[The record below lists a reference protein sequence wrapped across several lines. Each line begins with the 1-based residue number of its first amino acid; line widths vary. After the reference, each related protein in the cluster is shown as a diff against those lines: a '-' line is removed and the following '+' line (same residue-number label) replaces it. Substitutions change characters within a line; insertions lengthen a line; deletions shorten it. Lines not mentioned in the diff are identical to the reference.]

1 MNSLPA
7 FIKLN
12 SQPNQL
18 TALEIKQQADY
29 QPLLGIWLIDIAFI
43 CNWIE
48 SPPSG
53 LLWDIFGDSDYR
65 YLTGLPQLEC
75 VCPDSADDVED
86 VDSRIDAF
94 LAGKAAG
101 ISMGGATT
109 LDDRPRPALQERK
122 ALLKKELLRRR
133 KVLFSQTIDGSLSL
147 FQNVERLGRLLR
159 LDDTDLAIL
168 TFTACLKCIRRF
180 GDALSAGQYKMS
192 DGTFASVLAR
202 LFGQSDEQ
210 IRHALGRNSIL
221 FTSGLIEVDHD
232 ECDFSNKVSMMR
244 SLQFAIFD
252 VFSSDEALSCQV
264 LRKASPGNLNL
275 QDFQHVANDL
285 ALLKDYLAAAIQ
297 QRTCGVNVLI
307 YGPPGCGKTEL
318 AKVLAMDLSVPL
330 YEIAFTDEDGA
341 PSVGTQRLQNF
352 KFCQRALCDRGHAL
366 LMFDEME
373 DVFAEPT
380 NFDLFSQLNRHH
392 GRQEGKA
399 WFNRALEENPVPTLW
414 ITNDADIDEAYLRR
428 FDYSLAMRIPPRIVR
443 ERIATMHLGSLAVT
457 PDQLAPLAALDDLL
471 PAQLERAARVA
482 KLSTPNDPQ
491 LAWQRVEMTLC
502 RSRELL
508 GQQRSSLRPS
518 VRTAYSL
525 DFLNTDANVSAILQG
540 LQRMPRGSFLLYGP
554 SGSGKSLLA
563 RYVADTLGKSC
574 LQKRAS
580 DLLDKYVGGTEK
592 RIALMFEQARSE
604 DAILILDEAD
614 SFLADRNGAVRSWE
628 ITQTNEFLTQLE
640 SFEGIFFATTNFME
654 KLDTAMW
661 RRFNHKICFNYLSA
675 QQCWNLFQQEAKR
688 LGIQDD
694 ILIPMQYRITRLD
707 QLTPGD
713 FAAVLKAL
721 TYTNEQPSA
730 NDLLEGLESEVKI
743 KRQGRSSI
751 GFL

>member
-7 FIKLN
+7 YLKLN
-12 SQPNQL
+12 SEPNQF

-43 CNWIE
+43 CNWID

-53 LLWDIFGDSDYR
+53 LLWDIFGDSDYQ

-75 VCPDSADDVED
+75 ILPDPSDDIDDIDSQIDAYLAGEAMGNSVED
-86 VDSRIDAF
+86 TTANIRAQ
-94 LAGKAAG
+94 
-101 ISMGGATT
+101 IS
-109 LDDRPRPALQERK
+109 LQEKQTALKNELLKRRK
-122 ALLKKELLRRR
+122 AL
-133 KVLFSQTIDGSLSL
+133 FSQPMDGGLPL
-147 FQNVERLGRLLR
+147 FQNIERIGRLLR

-168 TFTACLKCIRRF
+168 TFAVCIKCIRRF
-180 GDALSAGQYKMS
+180 SEALNAGQYKMN
-192 DGTFASVLAR
+192 DEMFASVLAR
-202 LFGQSDEQ
+202 LFGQSDDQ
-210 IRHALGRNSIL
+210 IRRALGRNSIL

-232 ECDFSNKVSMMR
+232 ECSFSNKITMMQ
-244 SLQFAIFD
+244 SLRFAILDAFC
-252 VFSSDEALSCQV
+252 SDEALSSQI
-264 LRKASPGNLNL
+264 LHKASPGNLNL
-275 QDFQHVANDL
+275 QDFPQVANDL
-285 ALLKDYLAAAIQ
+285 ALLKDYLAASLQ

-318 AKVLAMDLSVPL
+318 AKALAMELSVPL

-399 WFNRALEENPVPTLW
+399 WLNRALEENPVPTLW

-604 DAILILDEAD
+604 DAVLILDEAD
-614 SFLADRNGAVRSWE
+614 SFLGDRNGAVRSWE

-640 SFEGIFFATTNFME
+640 SFEGLFFATTNFME

-661 RRFNHKICFNYLSA
+661 RRFSHKICFNYLSA
-675 QQCWNLFQQEAKR
+675 QQCWNLFQQEAIR
-688 LGIQDD
+688 LGIKSEA
-694 ILIPMQYRITRLD
+694 LLPLESRATRLEA
-707 QLTPGD
+707 LTPGD
-713 FAAVLKAL
+713 FASVISSLKSI
-721 TYTNEQPSA
+721 NEQVTA
-730 NDLLEGLESEVKI
+730 EEFIKGLESEVKI
-743 KRQGRSSI
+743 KRLGRLPI
-751 GFL
+751 GFV

>member
-1 MNSLPA
+1 MNSLPPYL
-7 FIKLN
+7 KLN

-18 TALEIKQQADY
+18 TALEIKQQTDY

-75 VCPDSADDVED
+75 VLPDSADDVED
-86 VDSRIDAF
+86 IDSQIDAY

-101 ISMGGATT
+101 ISMGDATT
-109 LDDRPRPALQERK
+109 LDDRSRPSLQERK
-122 ALLKKELLRRR
+122 ASLKKELLKRR
-133 KVLFSQTIDGSLSL
+133 KALFSQPIGGSLPL
-147 FQNVERLGRLLR
+147 FQNVERLGRLLH
-159 LDDTDLAIL
+159 LDDIDLSIL
-168 TFTACLKCIRRF
+168 TFTACLKCISRF
-180 GDALSAGQYKMS
+180 SDALSVGQHKMN
-192 DGTFASVLAR
+192 DDTFVGVLAR
-202 LFGQSDEQ
+202 LFDQTDEQ
-210 IRHALGRNSIL
+210 IRRALGRNSIL
-221 FTSGLIEVDHD
+221 FTSGLIEMNHD
-232 ECDFSNKVSMMR
+232 ECDFTDKVTLMR
-244 SLQFAIFD
+244 ALRFAIFD
-252 VFSSDEALSCQV
+252 AFSSDEALSRQM
-264 LRKASPGNLNL
+264 LNKASPGKLNL
-275 QDFQHVANDL
+275 QDFPQVANDL
-285 ALLKDYLAAAIQ
+285 ALLKDYLTAALQ
-297 QRTCGVNVLI
+297 QGTRGANVLL

-318 AKVLAMDLSVPL
+318 AKALATALSVPL
-330 YEIAFTDEDGA
+330 YEIAFTDEDGT
-341 PSVGTQRLQNF
+341 PSVGTQRLQNL
-352 KFCQRALCDRGHAL
+352 KFCQRVLCDRGHAL

-380 NFDLFSQLNRHH
+380 KFDLFSKSDWHH

-414 ITNDADIDEAYLRR
+414 ITNDTDIDEAYLRR

-443 ERIATMHLGSLAVT
+443 ERIATVHLGSLAIT
-457 PDQLAPLAALDDLL
+457 PDQLAPLAELDDLL

-508 GQQRSSLRPS
+508 GQRRSSLRPS
-518 VRTAYSL
+518 ARTAYSL
-525 DFLNTDANVSAILQG
+525 DFLNTDANVTAILQG
-540 LQRMPRGSFLLYGP
+540 LQRVPSGSLLLYGP

-563 RYVADTLGKSC
+563 RYVADRLGKSC
-574 LQKRAS
+574 LQKRSS
-580 DLLDKYVGGTEK
+580 DLLDKFVGVTEK
-592 RIALMFEQARSE
+592 RIASMFEQARSE
-604 DAILILDEAD
+604 DAVLILDEAD
-614 SFLADRNGAVRSWE
+614 SFLGDRNGAVRSWE

-661 RRFNHKICFNYLSA
+661 RRFSHKICFNYLSA
-675 QQCWNLFQQEAKR
+675 VQCWHLFQQEALR
-688 LGIQDD
+688 LGVTADTLMPLEAQV
-694 ILIPMQYRITRLD
+694 MRLE

-713 FAAVLKAL
+713 FASVLRSL
-721 TYTNEQPSA
+721 HSTNERSTA
-730 NDLLEGLESEVKI
+730 YDLLYGLEAEVRI
-743 KRQGRSSI
+743 KRHRRLPI
-751 GFL
+751 GFV